1 MSTSSV
7 GAILG
12 DIGNG
17 KESRFQEGRQF
28 PLSVFVALDQL
39 VLFLLL
45 EHHIRCQLCVIQRE
59 EGDSNHQVIADEG
72 REREENAVSRVEM
85 VKRSAHAHRVKVNA
99 LRRFPVQRHDLLS
112 PTRSGDFGVLHVN
125 GRIERHFQVSDS
137 ALPSLRVHSG

>member
-137 ALPSLRVHSG
+137 ALLSLRVHSG